1 MNEDFNPGPIS
12 ENPPGDPGV
21 SRDIEDPLAN
31 ALEDLI
37 RERSA
42 RTGSAHDDLADWK
55 ADRETGSGRAEM
67 GGNRQLESG
76 PESGLES
83 CPEPGQWALL
93 LADEVRPA
101 ELKKI
106 NAMLAHA
113 AGCTLCAQ
121 RLRRLAA
128 DASAEESA
136 ALAGLGCASPKGRR
150 KLAAELARTPRASD
164 RRPSRLY
171 LWMGAGLAA
180 SLLIG
185 LGLMSWWRMVNNPER
200 LMAEAYTQE
209 RIFDLRMPGAGFA
222 EVMPEKHLR
231 GGSTGRESAKLLEA
245 RARIERHLEAA
256 PEDAHWLQL
265 EARSDILEEK
275 FDPAI
280 DILDRLVAA
289 GPVTASLLLD
299 DASAYFQR
307 GMAAGNEN
315 DRTTALDSLRRAD
328 ELAPGD
334 PVVLFNEAVA
344 MEDRGQL
351 MNAVE
356 TWNRYLR
363 FERDPRW
370 LAAGRERLQA
380 LEQKLNQLKTHQ
392 SRMEQHLATPQA
404 MRALAADTVALGAMD
419 EELSTTLL
427 PRLLDAAFPDVAFRL
442 TPDGSA
448 AASSAANRSTTARS
462 AATWPTVRSET
473 ARSRG
478 SPCAE
483 NCLAVRRLLYA
494 LAASLE
500 RHHQDPWLTRL
511 LPSQPLPT
519 DPTALAPVDPVPPQF
534 TQAARALAQAID
546 ADVHGDYLVAGEQS
560 LGAGKLFHAL
570 NNAAGE
576 QRADAERADAL
587 QATANY
593 AGCYGVAHALLGGD
607 AEFAWIQAEA
617 QALDAYCDPAP
628 GSDAENN
635 PTFLRAESLAHDR
648 RYALVEL
655 RVRNMRGGAAVD
667 AGDAESAWRDYM
679 ATIREFYAGDYPALR
694 LSGTLSGL
702 EQVEQ
707 ATPRAEVALLLQQEA
722 VATLEL
728 TENRQ
733 LLPTARLNLAAA
745 AIRAES
751 LDEAQQA
758 MRQAQSELAANG
770 GGKSV
775 GPILAQ
781 VETALANAYLERQE
795 PDQAGTLLDAAYGHM
810 TGERNAVYLRDYAVA
825 RGQWALE
832 QGHPETAEPLLRDA
846 LLEQERLGGKGG
858 AESIV
863 HAQQNRG
870 LYAVLAGVWLAQGR
884 SGEQVLALWERYR
897 LRILGIAPAA
907 CADRALDCLLAKV
920 ETALRRPGFDR
931 LLGQVVLPD
940 RLLLYRVSAQGVEWT
955 QVPVRRE
962 DVLEAAERLE
972 RAVNSPETAM
982 DAVHRASRRAGELLI
997 DPISQSDPVAAPGS
1011 PEGHLLLEPDPLLG
1025 NLPWPSVATAAGD
1038 LGLGSNLEESPS
1050 LLLERQ
1056 SPVGL
1061 ASAGRALVVGASV
1074 ASGESQL
1081 LPEVLQEARAVARF
1095 DNEPSLLV
1103 GDQATEPQVMARL
1116 ATAAA
1121 IHFAGHAARRDGGTR
1136 LLLAPAQAG
1145 SHAAATGV
1153 ADQDTPWLDS
1163 ALLRKHPPRA
1173 ARLAVFSACSSGKT
1187 EAGWNHGMG
1196 DIVAT
1201 LAELGVPDVVAT
1213 RWQID
1218 SGAAV
1223 PMMDAFYGGLAKGL
1237 TVPQAL
1243 TAARQTMVRDP
1254 RYRHPY
1260 YWAAW
1265 YASGTGTA
1273 DLRPIFHSGR

>member
-1 MNEDFNPGPIS
+1 M
-12 ENPPGDPGV
+12 
-21 SRDIEDPLAN
+21 
-31 ALEDLI
+31 EDLI
-37 RERSA
+37 RDRSA
-42 RTGSAHDDLADWK
+42 QAGFVHAGFAQSDLAGPN
-55 ADRETGSGRAEM
+55 ADRETGA
-67 GGNRQLESG
+67 
-76 PESGLES
+76 ESGLES
-83 CPEPGQWALL
+83 CPEPGEWALL
-93 LADEVRPA
+93 LAEEVRPA
-101 ELKKI
+101 ELTKI

-121 RLRRLAA
+121 RLRLLAA

-136 ALAGLGCASPKGRR
+136 VLAGLSSASPEARR
-150 KLAAELARTPRASD
+150 KLAAELARTQRTSGG
-164 RRPSRLY
+164 RRVSRLY

-185 LGLMSWWRMVNNPER
+185 LGLVSWWRRVNNPER

-222 EVMPEKHLR
+222 EVTPEKHLR

-245 RARIERHLEAA
+245 RARIERHLEAS

-315 DRTTALDSLRRAD
+315 DRTTALDHLRRAD

-334 PVVLFNEAVA
+334 PIVLFNEAVA

-370 LAAGRERLQA
+370 LAAGRERLQT

-404 MRALAADTVALGAMD
+404 MGALAAAPAALGAMD

-427 PRLLDAAFPDVAFRL
+427 PQLLDAAFP
-442 TPDGSA
+442 A
-448 AASSAANRSTTARS
+448 AA
-462 AATWPTVRSET
+462 ATVVPTPVRAET
-473 ARSRG
+473 VRSRG

-483 NCLAVRRLLYA
+483 NCLAARSLLYA

-500 RHHQDPWLTRL
+500 HNHQDLWLTRL

-519 DPTALAPVDPVPPQF
+519 DPTVLAPIDLVAPQF
-534 TQAARALAQAID
+534 TEAARALAQAIN
-546 ADVHGDYLVAGEQS
+546 AGVHGDYLSANERA
-560 LGAGKLFHAL
+560 LEAGKLFHAL
-570 NNAAGE
+570 RNAAGE
-576 QRADAERADAL
+576 QRADVERADAL

-593 AGCYGVAHALLGGD
+593 AGCYRVAHGLLSGD
-607 AEFAWIQAEA
+607 AEYAWIQAEA

-635 PTFLRAESLAHDR
+635 PAFLRAESLAHDR

-655 RVRNMRGGAAVD
+655 RIRNMRGGAAVD
-667 AGDAESAWRDYM
+667 AGDAESAWRDYL
-679 ATIREFYAGDYPALR
+679 ATIRQFYAGDYPALR

-707 ATPRAEVALLLQQEA
+707 ATPRTRVALMLQREA

-733 LLPTARLNLAAA
+733 LLPTGQLNLAAA
-745 AIRAES
+745 AIRAGS

-770 GGKSV
+770 GGKPVES
-775 GPILAQ
+775 ILAQ
-781 VETALANAYLERQE
+781 VETALANAYLERKE
-795 PDQAGTLLDAAYGHM
+795 PNQAGTLLDAAYGHM
-810 TGERNAVYLRDYAVA
+810 AGERNAVYLRDYAVA
-825 RGQWALE
+825 RGQLALE

-907 CADRALDCLLAKV
+907 CANKRLDCLQAKV
-920 ETALRRPGFDR
+920 ESALKRPGFDR

-940 RLLLYRVSAQGVEWT
+940 RLLLYRVSALGVEWT
-955 QVPVRRE
+955 QVPVRKE
-962 DVLEAAERLE
+962 GVLEAAERLE

-982 DAVHRASRRAGELLI
+982 YAVQRASRRAGELLI
-997 DPISQSDPVAAPGS
+997 DPISEPDPIAALGDS
-1011 PEGHLLLEPDPLLG
+1011 SGHLLLEADPLLG

-1038 LGLGSNLEESPS
+1038 LGLTSNLEESPS

-1056 SPVGL
+1056 ATADPARDS
-1061 ASAGRALVVGASV
+1061 RTLVVGASI
-1074 ASGESQL
+1074 AAGESQL

-1095 DNEPSLLV
+1095 DSDPSLLL

-1116 ATAAA
+1116 ATAVA

-1136 LLLAPAQAG
+1136 LLLAPVQTAP
-1145 SHAAATGV
+1145 HAAAAG
-1153 ADQDTPWLDS
+1153 QEKPWLDS
-1163 ALLRKHPPRA
+1163 AMLREHPPRA

-1201 LAELGVPDVVAT
+1201 LASLGVPDVVAT

-1273 DLRPIFHSGR
+1273 DLRPIFHSDR